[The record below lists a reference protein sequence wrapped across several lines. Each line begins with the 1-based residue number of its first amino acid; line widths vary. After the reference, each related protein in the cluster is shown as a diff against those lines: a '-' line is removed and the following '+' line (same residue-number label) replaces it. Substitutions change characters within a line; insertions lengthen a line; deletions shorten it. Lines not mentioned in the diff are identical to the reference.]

1 MIVTIIKFFSGV
13 LLLYLLSIF
22 TGSTI
27 AIIVGFLAAIT
38 YIYIDLKKIKKMTNS
53 TDFINLDHP
62 KDCPCSDCEIKFE
75 PPDHEEPPHY

>member
-22 TGSTI
+22 TGLTI

-38 YIYIDLKKIKKMTNS
+38 FIYIDLKNIKK
-53 TDFINLDHP
+53 DD
-62 KDCPCSDCEIKFE
+62 K
-75 PPDHEEPPHY
+75 

>member
-27 AIIVGFLAAIT
+27 AIIVGFLSAIT
-38 YIYIDLKKIKKMTNS
+38 YIYIDLKKKK
-53 TDFINLDHP
+53 
-62 KDCPCSDCEIKFE
+62 KDDK
-75 PPDHEEPPHY
+75 